1 MNMQFA
7 FVFPGQGSQ
16 SVGMVKNLAESFPQV
31 KATYQE
37 VSDAIGVDLWKMV
50 QAGPAEEL
58 NKTHNTQPAML
69 AASYSIWK
77 IWQASTARR
86 ASVMAG
92 HSFGEVSALACAQAM
107 SLSDAAIL
115 ARKRGQLMQN
125 AVPLGSGA
133 MAAVLGLADAD
144 LDALCRLTSRQ
155 DHVVE
160 AVNYNAP
167 GQVVVAGH
175 TQAVEALIAAA
186 KAKGARRAF
195 RLPVSV
201 PAHSSLMRDA
211 AEKFSQVLQRITF
224 QLPEPAIFQNATLQS
239 AADTQAL
246 MAGLQAQLYSP
257 VRWAHTVG
265 MIKSSG
271 AAGLLELGPGKV
283 LTGLHK
289 RIDKMLTSLC
299 VCDHSSLENAITTI
313 GG

>member
-115 ARKRGQLMQN
+115 AR
-125 AVPLGSGA
+125 SG
-133 MAAVLGLADAD
+133 
-144 LDALCRLTSRQ
+144 
-155 DHVVE
+155 
-160 AVNYNAP
+160 
-167 GQVVVAGH
+167 
-175 TQAVEALIAAA
+175 
-186 KAKGARRAF
+186 
-195 RLPVSV
+195 
-201 PAHSSLMRDA
+201 
-211 AEKFSQVLQRITF
+211 
-224 QLPEPAIFQNATLQS
+224 
-239 AADTQAL
+239 
-246 MAGLQAQLYSP
+246 
-257 VRWAHTVG
+257 
-265 MIKSSG
+265 
-271 AAGLLELGPGKV
+271 
-283 LTGLHK
+283 
-289 RIDKMLTSLC
+289 
-299 VCDHSSLENAITTI
+299 
-313 GG
+313 

>member
-1 MNMQFA
+1 MQFA

-31 KATYQE
+31 KETYQQ

-50 QAGPAEEL
+50 QVGPAEEL
-58 NKTHNTQPAML
+58 NKTQNTQPAML

-77 IWQASTARR
+77 IWQASTTQR

-92 HSFGEVSALACAQAM
+92 HSFGEVSAFACAQAM
-107 SLSDAAIL
+107 SLNDAAIL
-115 ARKRGQLMQN
+115 ARKRGELMQN
-125 AVPLGSGA
+125 AVPAGAGA
-133 MAAVLGLADAD
+133 MAAILGLADAD
-144 LDALCRLTSRQ
+144 LDTLCKITSRQ
-155 DHVVE
+155 DQVVE

-175 TQAVEALIAAA
+175 AQAVENLITAAR
-186 KAKGARRAF
+186 AKGARRALK
-195 RLPVSV
+195 LPVSV

-211 AEKFSQVLQRITF
+211 AEKFSQVLQTIKF
-224 QLPEPAIFQNATLQS
+224 QLPRFAIFQNATLQS
-239 AADTQAL
+239 AGNIQAL

-257 VRWAHTVG
+257 VRWVDTVA

-271 AAGLLELGPGKV
+271 AGGLLELGPGKV

-299 VCDHSSLENAITTI
+299 VCDNSSLENAIKTI
-313 GG
+313 EG